1 MFFNKLTNTL
11 ALHGALLDLKAKSKV
26 NTDFGSKEFQVE
38 ILNRVANNLV
48 KEITA
53 SAVDSPMSKMS
64 FATLA
69 KEVNRD
75 SALVE
80 EILLQCYQQAGSKE
94 EVVKAFF
101 EADLLRR
108 PKSA

>member
-1 MFFNKLTNTL
+1 
-11 ALHGALLDLKAKSKV
+11 
-26 NTDFGSKEFQVE
+26 
-38 ILNRVANNLV
+38 
-48 KEITA
+48 
-53 SAVDSPMSKMS
+53 MSKMS

-69 KEVNRD
+69 KEANRD

-80 EILLQCYQQAGSKE
+80 EILLQCYEQAGSKE